1 MANRRVE
8 ERALEAVAMFEATG
22 RTVTRI
28 TIKGRDYILDLQNE
42 AEAANSLENMEI
54 KPANAKK

>member
-54 KPANAKK
+54 NR